1 MAIVSLRQA
10 EELTG
15 KTRSALLKAIK
26 NRRISATR
34 SDRNEWMVD
43 VAELSRV
50 FDVRL
55 DEPEKKGLEVSGQ
68 SDTEVIQLRERVL
81 GLENLV
87 LSLNDTVGDLRT
99 RLTKESEE
107 RSRIT
112 LMLTHQ
118 MGQKPEST
126 GPERS
131 QTSNKWL
138 IALILVLVLF
148 LLAGVAWIIHF
159 NHLVN

>member
-55 DEPEKKGLEVSGQ
+55 DEPEKRVLEVSSQ
-68 SDTEVIQLRERVL
+68 SDTEVVQLRERVL

-118 MGQKPEST
+118 MGQKPESA

-131 QTSNKWL
+131 QTGNKWL
-138 IALILVLVLF
+138 VATLAILSVALT
-148 LLAGVAWIIHF
+148 LAGVWLFVLNKA
-159 NHLVN
+159 VG